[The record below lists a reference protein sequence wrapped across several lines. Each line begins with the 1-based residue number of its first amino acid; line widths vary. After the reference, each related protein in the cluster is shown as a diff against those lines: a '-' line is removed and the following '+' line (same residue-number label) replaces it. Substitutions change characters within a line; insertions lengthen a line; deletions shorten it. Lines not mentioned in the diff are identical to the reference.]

1 MSRVQRRG
9 YKMIYVQPVEFP
21 GIDGVLSNSEYYKD
35 KFINDSVICFRNANL
50 TEQEQFKFCRELG
63 SLFGWSLINDES
75 KYVENHERKSE
86 IVSGPDDI
94 IVEWHVEHTYYANP
108 IVASTWNMY
117 NFKTDNENGKTY
129 FIDTNVVFEMLTEDE
144 KQFLLNSR
152 ITEPDFIKE
161 AQLKN
166 GFASGTLN
174 FMDEY
179 PIVAEHWLTG
189 KPIIRFTILP
199 QPHMVRLVS
208 YKGIEPSQ
216 DDLTYFE
223 TIIRKI
229 ENIIWNNEDIRIVHK
244 WQQGDLVIPD
254 MFKLAHAVTGGFK
267 AEDREFRGIWGY
279 KESF

>member
-1 MSRVQRRG
+1 
-9 YKMIYVQPVEFP
+9 MIYVQPVEFP

-75 KYVENHERKSE
+75 KYVENHERKSD

-129 FIDTNVVFEMLTEDE
+129 FIDTNVVFEMLTDDE

-152 ITEPDFIKE
+152 ITEPD
-161 AQLKN
+161 
-166 GFASGTLN
+166 
-174 FMDEY
+174 
-179 PIVAEHWLTG
+179 EHWLTG

-199 QPHMVRLVS
+199 QPCMVRLVS
-208 YKGIEPSQ
+208 YKGTEPSQ

-229 ENIIWNNEDIRIVHK
+229 EYIIWNNEDIRIVHK

>member
-1 MSRVQRRG
+1 
-9 YKMIYVQPVEFP
+9 MIYVEPVEFP
-21 GIDGVLSNSEYYKD
+21 GIDKVLENADYYKD
-35 KFINDSVICFRNANL
+35 KLINESVICFRNANL
-50 TEQEQFKFCRELG
+50 TERDQFDFAKKIG
-63 SLFGWSLINDES
+63 KLFGFYLINDES
-75 KYVENHERKSE
+75 KYIENHERKSE

-94 IVEWHVEHTYYANP
+94 IVEWHVEHTYYVNP

-129 FIDTNVVFEMLTEDE
+129 FVDTNVVFEMLTDDE
-144 KQFLLNSR
+144 KQFLLDSR

-174 FMDEY
+174 FADNY

-199 QPHMVRLVS
+199 KPAIIRLVS
-208 YKGIEPSQ
+208 YKAEMPTQ
-216 DDLTYFE
+216 DEITYFE
-223 TIIRKI
+223 TLIRKI
-229 ENIIWNNEDIRIVHK
+229 EDIIWNNEDVRIVHK

-267 AEDREFRGIWGY
+267 PEDREFRGIWGY
-279 KESF
+279 RYEFGTV